1 MPRARFSVKAKG
13 DIALAAKFIARE
25 NPVAARNWA
34 HGIRQTCRLLATQP
48 RVDELRTDLAPS
60 DCRSFSVGAYVI
72 YFREADN
79 GIEVVRVLH
88 GSRDIR
94 SL

>member
-1 MPRARFSVKAKG
+1 MPSARFSVRAKS

-25 NPVAARNWA
+25 NPVAARKWA
-34 HGIRQTCRLLATQP
+34 QGIRQTCRLLATQP
-48 RVDELRTDLAPS
+48 SVGELRTDLAPG
-60 DCRSFSVGAYVI
+60 DCRSISVGAYVI
-72 YFREADN
+72 YFREAGD
-79 GIEVVRVLH
+79 GIEVVRVFH